1 MLPIIRVIGG
11 LVVKEAPAIVKYS
24 GKRLLPQVASATAGS
39 STSLIRRTVGRRT
52 KASMAASLKGA
63 TTVAAK
69 PGLFKRIASKMPNW
83 LKRSAI
89 FVGEVIAFDELTDL
103 MFGENAIGASGKSQE
118 ELEDNALANI
128 LVANGHSK
136 LLDNIENIPEN
147 EDIAHSRVND
157 LTDLVSELFT
167 SRNSICG
174 ADLAYSKQSRL
185 DALTV
190 NERSLILVRLI
201 SVVKHVCI
209 SSDDSELFLL
219 MANQAMV
226 SGMSNAAPTNAFD
239 TIINSN
245 AVDRRKAGLK
255 AAELNAMFT
264 ALGDE
269 LAESAYDDFFS
280 SHSSFFDFFDLIS
293 YDGDEE
299 TEGEDSSIAARIA
312 RLVTDD
318 SAGAALSMIQR
329 FAVDS
334 DGKDDESK
342 ALSRTIEYSRLS
354 NAFTDFIIGA
364 SLRNSSIM
372 SNYLSK

>member
-1 MLPIIRVIGG
+1 MLPIIRLVGG
-11 LVVKEAPAIVKYS
+11 LIIKETPTLVKYS
-24 GKRLLPQVASATAGS
+24 GKRLLPQVASATTRS
-39 STSLIRRTVGRRT
+39 STSMIRRTVGRRT

-63 TTVAAK
+63 TTVASK
-69 PGLFKRIASKMPNW
+69 PGMFTRMVSNMPNW
-83 LKRSAI
+83 LKRSAV
-89 FVGEVIAFDELTDL
+89 FVGELVAFNELSEL
-103 MFGENAIGASGKSQE
+103 LFGNASDGANSKSKE
-118 ELEDNALANI
+118 ELEDNALSNI

-147 EDIAHSRVND
+147 EELAHTRIND
-157 LTDLVSELFT
+157 LTALIADIFC

-174 ADLAYSKQSRL
+174 ADLPYSKQSRL

-190 NERSLILVRLI
+190 NERSLIIVRLI
-201 SVVKHVCI
+201 GIVKHVCI
-209 SSDDSELFLL
+209 SSDDNELFLL

-226 SGMSNAAPTNAFD
+226 SGMSNAAPTNSFD
-239 TIINSN
+239 VIINSN
-245 AVDRRKAGLK
+245 AVERRKAGLK
-255 AAELNAMFT
+255 ATELNSMFT

-280 SHSSFFDFFDLIS
+280 SHSSFFDFFDSIS

-299 TEGEDSSIAARIA
+299 VEGEDSSITARIA

-318 SAGAALSMIQR
+318 SAGAALNMIQR
-329 FAVDS
+329 FTVDG
-334 DGKDDESK
+334 DGSDDESK
-342 ALSRTIEYSRLS
+342 ALARTIEYSRLS
-354 NAFTDFIIGA
+354 NAYTDFIIGA